1 MTNQAEVRNVYYVLR
16 ENSNLVEKLS
26 ETPTPYLAMQDAPYS
41 MTLEQL
47 EKALEIDKILIHNG
61 VIYDKES
68 FVQAN
73 ADAIQKQKEESEGV
87 ESGNSFEFVTTKDFQ
102 KAMVEMTNFV
112 MQVGGNPALLNALM
126 PKPKPGTPATPVAPK
141 PDDPQPATPTPAAP
155 KPADPQPATPTPPPA
170 EAPKPPVPNVN
181 LNDPKAL
188 ADLGIVE
195 EEEEE
200 EEEEEDGKGDE

>member
-126 PKPKPGTPATPVAPK
+126 PKPKLGAP
-141 PDDPQPATPTPAAP
+141 TTPAAP
-155 KPADPQPATPTPPPA
+155 KPADTQPATPTPPPA
-170 EAPKPPVPNVN
+170 ETPKPATPVTPPDEAPKPPVPNVN
-181 LNDPKAL
+181 LTDPKAL
-188 ADLGIVE
+188 VDLGIVE
-195 EEEEE
+195 DEE

>member
-126 PKPKPGTPATPVAPK
+126 PKPKPGAPATPE
-141 PDDPQPATPTPAAP
+141 AP
-155 KPADPQPATPTPPPA
+155 KPADPKPATPEAPKPADPKPATPVTPPT

-200 EEEEEDGKGDE
+200 EEDDGKGDA

>member
-126 PKPKPGTPATPVAPK
+126 PKPKTGAPTTPV
-141 PDDPQPATPTPAAP
+141 AP
-155 KPADPQPATPTPPPA
+155 KPADPQPATPTPPPTEA
-170 EAPKPPVPNVN
+170 PKPATSVTPPTEAPKPPVPNVN
-181 LNDPKAL
+181 LTDPKAL

-200 EEEEEDGKGDE
+200 EEEDGKGDE

>member
-1 MTNQAEVRNVYYVLR
+1 MTNQAEVSNVYYVLR

-73 ADAIQKQKEESEGV
+73 ADAIQKQKEETEGV

-126 PKPKPGTPATPVAPK
+126 PKPKPGAPATPV
-141 PDDPQPATPTPAAP
+141 AP

-170 EAPKPPVPNVN
+170 EAPKPSTPVTPPTEAPKPPVPNVN

-195 EEEEE
+195 EDEE

>member
-126 PKPKPGTPATPVAPK
+126 PKPKPGAPATPV
-141 PDDPQPATPTPAAP
+141 TP
-155 KPADPQPATPTPPPA
+155 KPADPQSATPTPPPAEAPKPATPTPPPA

-200 EEEEEDGKGDE
+200 EEEDGKGDE

>member
-87 ESGNSFEFVTTKDFQ
+87 ESGNSFEFITTKDFQ

-126 PKPKPGTPATPVAPK
+126 PKPKPGAP
-141 PDDPQPATPTPAAP
+141 TTPAAP
-155 KPADPQPATPTPPPA
+155 KPADPQPATPHPAEAPKPATPVTPPA

-200 EEEEEDGKGDE
+200 EEEEDGKGDE

>member
-1 MTNQAEVRNVYYVLR
+1 MTNQAEVRNIYYVLR

-126 PKPKPGTPATPVAPK
+126 PKPKPGAPATPEAPKPADPKPATPTPVAPK
-141 PDDPQPATPTPAAP
+141 P
-155 KPADPQPATPTPPPA
+155 ADPKPATPTPPPA

-181 LNDPKAL
+181 INDPKAL

-195 EEEEE
+195 EEEE
-200 EEEEEDGKGDE
+200 DGKGDE

>member
-126 PKPKPGTPATPVAPK
+126 PKPKPGAPATPVAPK
-141 PDDPQPATPTPAAP
+141 PADSQPATPPPAETP
-155 KPADPQPATPTPPPA
+155 KPATPVTPPT

-181 LNDPKAL
+181 LTDPKAL

-200 EEEEEDGKGDE
+200 EEEDGKGDE

>member
-126 PKPKPGTPATPVAPK
+126 PKPKPGAPTTTAAPK
-141 PDDPQPATPTPAAP
+141 PADSQPATPTPPPAEAP
-155 KPADPQPATPTPPPA
+155 KPATPVTPPA

-195 EEEEE
+195 DEE

>member
-126 PKPKPGTPATPVAPK
+126 PKPKPGAPATPVAPK
-141 PDDPQPATPTPAAP
+141 TADPQPSTPTPPPAEAP
-155 KPADPQPATPTPPPA
+155 KPATPTPPPA

-200 EEEEEDGKGDE
+200 EEEDGKGDE

>member
-126 PKPKPGTPATPVAPK
+126 PKPKPGAPTTPVAP
-141 PDDPQPATPTPAAP
+141 
-155 KPADPQPATPTPPPA
+155 
-170 EAPKPPVPNVN
+170 PKPPVPNVN

-200 EEEEEDGKGDE
+200 EEEDGKGDE

>member
-126 PKPKPGTPATPVAPK
+126 PKPKPGAPATPATPK
-141 PDDPQPATPTPAAP
+141 PTDSQPATPTPPPAEAP
-155 KPADPQPATPTPPPA
+155 KPATPVTPPA

-195 EEEEE
+195 EEE
-200 EEEEEDGKGDE
+200 

>member
-112 MQVGGNPALLNALM
+112 MQVGGNPALLSALM
-126 PKPKPGTPATPVAPK
+126 PKPKPGSPATPV
-141 PDDPQPATPTPAAP
+141 AP
-155 KPADPQPATPTPPPA
+155 KPADPQPATPTPPPTETPKLA
-170 EAPKPPVPNVN
+170 TPTPPPTETPKPPVPNVN

-200 EEEEEDGKGDE
+200 EEEDGKGDE

>member
-126 PKPKPGTPATPVAPK
+126 PKPKPGAPTTPVVAPKPADPKPDTPVAPK
-141 PDDPQPATPTPAAP
+141 P
-155 KPADPQPATPTPPPA
+155 ADPKPATPTPPPA

-181 LNDPKAL
+181 LTDPKAL

-200 EEEEEDGKGDE
+200 EEEDGKGDE

>member
-126 PKPKPGTPATPVAPK
+126 PKPKPGAPTTTAAPK
-141 PDDPQPATPTPAAP
+141 PADSQPATPTPPPAEAP
-155 KPADPQPATPTPPPA
+155 KPATPVTPPA

-200 EEEEEDGKGDE
+200 EEEDGKGDE

>member
-112 MQVGGNPALLNALM
+112 MQVDGNPALLNALM
-126 PKPKPGTPATPVAPK
+126 PKPKPGAPATPVAPK
-141 PDDPQPATPTPAAP
+141 P
-155 KPADPQPATPTPPPA
+155 ADPQSATPTPPPA
-170 EAPKPPVPNVN
+170 EAPKPATPVTPPTETPKPPVPNVN

-200 EEEEEDGKGDE
+200 EEEDGKGDE

>member
-126 PKPKPGTPATPVAPK
+126 PKPKPA
-141 PDDPQPATPTPAAP
+141 DPQPATPAAP
-155 KPADPQPATPTPPPA
+155 KPADPQPATPVTPPT

-181 LNDPKAL
+181 LTDPKAL

-200 EEEEEDGKGDE
+200 EEEDGKGDE

>member
-126 PKPKPGTPATPVAPK
+126 PKPKPGTPASPVAPKPATPVAPK
-141 PDDPQPATPTPAAP
+141 P
-155 KPADPQPATPTPPPA
+155 ADPKPATPTPPPA

-181 LNDPKAL
+181 LTDPKAL

-200 EEEEEDGKGDE
+200 EEEDGKGDE